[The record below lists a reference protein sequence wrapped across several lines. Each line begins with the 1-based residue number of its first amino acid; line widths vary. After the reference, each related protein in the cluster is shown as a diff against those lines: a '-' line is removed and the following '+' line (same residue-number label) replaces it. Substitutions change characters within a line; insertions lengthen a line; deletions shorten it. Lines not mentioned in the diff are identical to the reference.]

1 MFLFTTAALKVLG
14 SALLVAFSAISA
26 GLEVAL
32 FSIDSIF
39 LRVWS
44 SAGTDEQKR
53 WANELMGFF
62 NHYHYTLVSLILF
75 NSCCMMS
82 LPIVLD
88 TLVSPMTALI
98 LSVTVVLFVGE
109 VIPLAFFV
117 RHAVYI
123 CTLFAP
129 LMRAV
134 VVISTPISYPVS
146 LLLDRI
152 LGSHEEL
159 LDRDELAAFILPQEL
174 CTDDG
179 MEAAQDT
186 PSVAIVDPYVHG
198 KPESLL
204 LYLPEREFGDSPVLT
219 PMRRGNSN
227 LSLEEMTVEGLQPPC
242 SPYAALG
249 GGGTGACFSTSEE
262 DAFRLR
268 KEEVRMLTGAMRLTK
283 ATVIDHMQTRTENIF
298 MLSSQQPLDA
308 TTVSAI
314 IQSGFSRIPVF
325 FGDNPRHV
333 IGALIVHSLVKLC
346 FASPDP
352 PPLVGNY
359 PLREVMRLPESA
371 KLYDAYLAFREGS
384 SNMAVIYNSLG
395 VMTGLLTLTDVLS
408 ALYLAPLPAED
419 TSGNVFIQRR
429 TNKMVNLVESMKF
442 LSQSKHINSIYL
454 SGDTRR
460 DAASQEEVDAT
471 LQ

>member
-1 MFLFTTAALKVLG
+1 MFLFTVTALKVY
-14 SALLVAFSAISA
+14 AAILLVALSGISA

-44 SAGTDEQKR
+44 TAGTEEQKR
-53 WANELMGFF
+53 WARELVDFF

-98 LSVTVVLFVGE
+98 LSITVVLFVGE
-109 VIPLAFFV
+109 VLPLAFFV
-117 RHAVYI
+117 RHAIYI
-123 CTLFAP
+123 CALFAP
-129 LMRAV
+129 LIRVV

-146 LLLDRI
+146 VLLDRI
-152 LGSHEEL
+152 LGSHDEL
-159 LDRDELAAFILPQEL
+159 LDRDELAALILPPEFRADDMIKPSGDGCSVTILDTPLQEKEKYPL
-174 CTDDG
+174 SPCTQNGSDG
-179 MEAAQDT
+179 PPLESQDT
-186 PSVAIVDPYVHG
+186 RQDNI
-198 KPESLL
+198 
-204 LYLPEREFGDSPVLT
+204 
-219 PMRRGNSN
+219 
-227 LSLEEMTVEGLQPPC
+227 EEMDSEGASQPPH
-242 SPYAALG
+242 SFPRHG
-249 GGGTGACFSTSEE
+249 RTSVSVPEKGE
-262 DAFRLR
+262 YTFRLR
-268 KEEVRMLTGAMRLTK
+268 KEEVQMLTGAMRLTQS
-283 ATVIDHMQTRTENIF
+283 TVMDHMQTKTENIF

-308 TTVSAI
+308 STVSSI

-333 IGALIVHSLVKLC
+333 IGALIVNSLVKLC

-395 VMTGLLTLTDVLS
+395 VMVGLLTLTDVLS

-419 TSGNVFIQRR
+419 AFGNILAQRR
-429 TNKMVNLVESMKF
+429 TNKIVDLVESMKF
-442 LSQSKHINSIYL
+442 LSQSKHINTLYL
-454 SGDTRR
+454 SGENPKGVTPVGGE
-460 DAASQEEVDAT
+460 AY
-471 LQ
+471 L